1 MKKGWKIFW
10 IIYAVLAAVGIFL
23 AIAGTALG
31 GLVLLRD
38 NRDEEIVRS
47 WLDRIGIRHEV
58 RVTSEVQAVPDVPG
72 SLEDDGYVPGEPD
85 GKNVTAYEGIDELDL
100 ELTGMGIRMIP
111 YEAEPGTTRDGESII
126 VDISG
131 CREDLRDLIK
141 VSHSGT
147 TLKVEMED
155 RGWAGTQDS
164 GILYI
169 SVMNN
174 MSVDCDC
181 VATPEKPALKDYGI
195 LASLDPV
202 ALDQACVDIIFNMT
216 ASEGNDNAP
225 LKESLRRSRPVAL

>member
-10 IIYAVLAAVGIFL
+10 IICAVLAAVGIFL

-58 RVTSEVQAVPDVPG
+58 RVTTEVQAVPDVPG

-100 ELTGMGIRMIP
+100 ELTGMGIRMIH

-131 CREDLRDLIK
+131 CR
-141 VSHSGT
+141 
-147 TLKVEMED
+147 
-155 RGWAGTQDS
+155 
-164 GILYI
+164 
-169 SVMNN
+169 
-174 MSVDCDC
+174 
-181 VATPEKPALKDYGI
+181 
-195 LASLDPV
+195 
-202 ALDQACVDIIFNMT
+202 
-216 ASEGNDNAP
+216 
-225 LKESLRRSRPVAL
+225 